1 MQFPLLPLARRT
13 QSIGIVLDLLR
24 EKDPRVL
31 VKEVGKKADEKV
43 KEKFQRIISFLLLFL
58 ASR

>member
-31 VKEVGKKADEKV
+31 VKEVGKKRMKKV
-43 KEKFQRIISFLLLFL
+43 KEISRRIISSVLQT
-58 ASR
+58 SR

>member
-43 KEKFQRIISFLLLFL
+43 KEKSQRIISSLLLFL